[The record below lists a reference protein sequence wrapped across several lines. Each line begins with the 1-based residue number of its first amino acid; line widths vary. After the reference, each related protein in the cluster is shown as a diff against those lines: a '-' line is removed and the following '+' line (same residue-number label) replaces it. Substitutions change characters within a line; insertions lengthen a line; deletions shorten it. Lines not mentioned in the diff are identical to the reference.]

1 MPTIHDHIAE
11 ADRQIER
18 MRVRIE
24 QKRSHAENFRWD
36 DHFEPEA
43 EKARALLDRM
53 VWELAQLQQYRLN
66 LYQEATSAEVPKK
79 AS

>member
-1 MPTIHDHIAE
+1 MSSVHDRIAE

-18 MRVRIE
+18 MKLRIQRQRV
-24 QKRSHAENFRWD
+24 HAEYLRWD
-36 DHFEPEA
+36 QFEPEA

-53 VWELAQLQQYRLN
+53 VGELALHQQYRLN
-66 LYQEATSAEVPKK
+66 LYQQASFADVPKK